1 MVAGASKTDTD
12 SYFDQTKPDIKALTE
27 KQLKK
32 MQSAMV
38 IMNLVIRWKKPIK
51 LVIELDHE
59 NAENAQDMGGKEAL
73 RK

>member
-12 SYFDQTKPDIKALTE
+12 SYFDQTKPHIKALTE

-51 LVIELDHE
+51 LVIETMKTQKMLRTWE
-59 NAENAQDMGGKEAL
+59 VKEAL